1 MAKGGFKWLA
11 KFGDWVT
18 NKILRPIG
26 RSFEIVF
33 WDSWGKGSE
42 GFWTNKGNYWGKM
55 SKWYGYYFRGE
66 QSDKRKEEKKDS
78 ANYRIKAREII
89 QKYNLNISEY
99 ELMASSTRYA
109 DHKDKERYGEDVSGY
124 VGNNVG
130 DVLEKNIKLLSD
142 RLNKSDKY
150 SHQKDKIEEKK
161 RFEEAQQKLT
171 KEMKNEALTQ
181 ILMKNPFAIFVNG
194 ALYKKGRPGSKTY
207 DPLTVW
213 EPYKYITGDIK
224 EDEYNDI
231 LQNRSHYK
239 LAGNKDYFAHVWDEP
254 NWQMPDR
261 SKTIRYRYDAYNH
274 KIRMLNEGYKELQF
288 LGWYAYYDIN
298 NKKPVLNYVQKLNDL
313 YEKEIKAVPKPIYKK
328 NTNQLAYSEGIFKKR
343 KSALF

>member
-1 MAKGGFKWLA
+1 MSWIDNVWDGLA
-11 KFGDWVT
+11 DVFND
-18 NKILRPIG
+18 KI
-26 RSFEIVF
+26 
-33 WDSWGKGSE
+33 GKYQRQQRDL
-42 GFWTNKGNYWGKM
+42 WK
-55 SKWYGYYFRGE
+55 
-66 QSDKRKEEKKDS
+66 DKAYSIR
-78 ANYRIKAREII
+78 
-89 QKYNLNISEY
+89 QKYGLS
-99 ELMASSTRYA
+99 LT
-109 DHKDKERYGEDVSGY
+109 DKQIDDA
-124 VGNNVG
+124 GNNFG
-130 DVLEKNIKLLSD
+130 TK
-142 RLNKSDKY
+142 RAYDKY
-150 SHQKDKIEEKK
+150 GDFNIEVNLSSGEKGIGFDSFSISVSNSELETPKDIFK
-161 RFEEAQQKLT
+161 R
-171 KEMKNEALTQ
+171 EMKNEALTQ
-181 ILMKNPFAIFVNG
+181 ILMKNPFAIFANG

-213 EPYKYITGDIK
+213 EPYKYIMGDIK

-239 LAGNKDYFAHVWDEP
+239 LAGNKDYFAHIWDEP